1 MVAERFLAGS
11 WPRRRVHFRMPL
23 THTSGGPAMNYQQ
36 VIQTFTDFFT
46 ERQHQL
52 IPSAS
57 LVPPPG
63 DPVLFTS
70 AGMHPLTPYLEGK
83 PHPVGRRLVDVQR
96 CLRTTD
102 LDEVGDRSHLT
113 VFEMLGSW
121 SLGDYPGTQSVRW
134 GLELVRDGFGI
145 PVSRLSATVYGGPDH
160 GGPDHGGPDLD
171 VGPDTDLLETW
182 ADLGVPV
189 ELSGPDNWWSNG
201 PTGLCGTDTE
211 LFVWTGDGPPQ
222 GTPGTDSRWLELW
235 NHVMLRYRRLD
246 DGRLKPLDRPNVDT
260 GMGLERLLTVLQG
273 AESVFGC
280 DLLWP
285 WTGAV
290 AGRWPLDETP
300 LRLVT
305 DHLRSSVVIIGD
317 GVRPSNTG
325 RGYVLRRLIRR
336 ALTEL
341 WQVSPDGTLDE
352 LPADLITDTLRHFGQ
367 DPDEPQVPGGPQVRG
382 VLLSEQQR
390 FGDLLSRGRDVLRR
404 RRSTGPLTEE
414 EFRYLHETH
423 GLPREFV
430 TAMLDQPV
438 SPQH

>member
-1 MVAERFLAGS
+1 
-11 WPRRRVHFRMPL
+11 
-23 THTSGGPAMNYQQ
+23 MNYQQ

-46 ERQHQL
+46 ERQHHL

-70 AGMHPLTPYLEGK
+70 AGMHPLTPYLEGR
-83 PHPVGRRLVDVQR
+83 PHPAGSRLVDVQR

-102 LDEVGDRSHLT
+102 LEEVGDRSHLT

-145 PVSRLSATVYGGPDH
+145 PVSRLYATVYGGPEY
-160 GGPDHGGPDLD
+160 GGGEPS
-171 VGPDTDLLETW
+171 VGPDTDLADTW
-182 ADLGVPV
+182 SDLGVPV
-189 ELSGPDNWWSNG
+189 ELSGMDNWWSNG
-201 PTGLCGTDTE
+201 PSGLCGTDSE

-222 GTPGTDSRWLELW
+222 GTPGSDSRWLELW
-235 NHVMLRYRRLD
+235 NHVLLRYWRLD

-273 AESVFGC
+273 ADSVFGC
-280 DLLWP
+280 DLLQP
-285 WTGAV
+285 WTSAV
-290 AGRWPLDETP
+290 SGRWPLEETK

-305 DHLRSSVVIIGD
+305 DHLRSGVVVIGD
-317 GVRPSNTG
+317 GIRPSNTG

-341 WQVSPDGTLDE
+341 WQVDPSGTLED
-352 LPADLITDTLRHFGQ
+352 LPSGLITGTLRHFGQ
-367 DPDEPQVPGGPQVRG
+367 DRPGEGPGDGPGEQQIRE

-390 FGDLLSRGRDVLRR
+390 FGGLLSRGREVLRR
-404 RRSTGPLTEE
+404 RRGTGPLTEADY
-414 EFRYLHETH
+414 RYLHETH

-430 TAMLDQPV
+430 TEPLEREGRIPG
-438 SPQH
+438 

>member
-1 MVAERFLAGS
+1 
-11 WPRRRVHFRMPL
+11 
-23 THTSGGPAMNYQQ
+23 MNYQE

-46 ERQHQL
+46 ERQHHL

-83 PHPVGRRLVDVQR
+83 PHPAGRRLVDVQR

-102 LDEVGDRSHLT
+102 LEEVGDRSHLT

-121 SLGDYPGTQSVRW
+121 SLGDYRGPQSVRW

-145 PVSRLSATVYGGPDH
+145 PVGRLHATVYGGPDT
-160 GGPDHGGPDLD
+160 GGVEPG
-171 VGPDTDLLETW
+171 VGPDTDLIETW
-182 ADLGVPV
+182 AGLGVPV

-211 LFVWTGDGPPQ
+211 LFVWTGDGPPH
-222 GTPGTDSRWLELW
+222 GTPGTDDRWLELW
-235 NHVMLRYRRLD
+235 NHVLLRYWRFD
-246 DGRLKPLDRPNVDT
+246 DGLLKPLDRPNVDT
-260 GMGLERLLTVLQG
+260 GMGLERLLRVLQG
-273 AESVFGC
+273 TGSVFGT
-280 DLLWP
+280 DLLQP
-285 WTGAV
+285 WTSVVGE
-290 AGRWPLDETP
+290 RWPLQETA

-305 DHLRSSVVIIGD
+305 DHLRSSVVVIGD

-336 ALTEL
+336 ALTGL
-341 WQVSPDGTLDE
+341 WQVDPSGTLGD
-352 LPADLITDTLRHFGQ
+352 LPSGLITGTLEHFGQ
-367 DPDEPQVPGGPQVRG
+367 PGPGGEQVRE
-382 VLLSEQQR
+382 VLRTEQQR
-390 FGDLLSRGRDVLRR
+390 FAELLRRGRDVLRR
-404 RRSTGPLTEE
+404 RRGTGPLTEADY
-414 EFRYLHETH
+414 RYLHETH

-430 TAMLDQPV
+430 EELQERG
-438 SPQH
+438 

>member
-1 MVAERFLAGS
+1 
-11 WPRRRVHFRMPL
+11 
-23 THTSGGPAMNYQQ
+23 MNYQQ

-46 ERQHQL
+46 ERQHHL

-70 AGMHPLTPYLEGK
+70 AGMHPLTPYLEGR
-83 PHPVGRRLVDVQR
+83 PHPAGGRLVDVQR

-134 GLELVRDGFGI
+134 GLELVRDRFGI
-145 PVSRLSATVYGGPDH
+145 PVSRLYATVYGGPEY
-160 GGPDHGGPDLD
+160 GGTEPS
-171 VGPDTDLLETW
+171 VGPDTDLIETW
-182 ADLGVPV
+182 TDLGVPV
-189 ELSGPDNWWSNG
+189 ELSGTDNWWSNG
-201 PTGLCGTDTE
+201 PTGLCGTDSE
-211 LFVWTGDGPPQ
+211 LFVWMGDGPPQ
-222 GTPGTDSRWLELW
+222 GTPGTDRRWLELW
-235 NHVMLRYRRLD
+235 NHVLLSYWRLG
-246 DGRLKPLDRPNVDT
+246 DGRLKPLDQPNVDT

-273 AESVFGC
+273 TDSVFGT
-280 DLLWP
+280 DLLQP
-285 WTGAV
+285 WTAAV
-290 AGRWPLDETP
+290 SDRWPLEETK

-305 DHLRSSVVIIGD
+305 DHLRSSVVVLGD

-341 WQVSPDGTLDE
+341 WQVDPSGTLED
-352 LPADLITDTLRHFGQ
+352 LPSGLITGTLRHFGQ
-367 DPDEPQVPGGPQVRG
+367 DGPAGGPVDGLVERPGGGPGEQQIRD
-382 VLLSEQQR
+382 VLLTERQIRDVLLTEQQR
-390 FGDLLSRGRDVLRR
+390 FGDLLSRGREVLRR
-404 RRSTGPLTEE
+404 RRGTGPLTEADY
-414 EFRYLHETH
+414 RYLHETH

-430 TAMLDQPV
+430 TEPLEREGRIPG
-438 SPQH
+438 

>member
-1 MVAERFLAGS
+1 MGRRCVS
-11 WPRRRVHFRMPL
+11 WLVPGRAAARISGFRNR
-23 THTSGGPAMNYQQ
+23 TSGGPAMNHQD
-36 VIQTFTDFFT
+36 VIQTFTEFFR
-46 ERQHQL
+46 ERGHQP
-52 IPSAS
+52 IPSSS

-70 AGMHPLTPYLEGK
+70 AGMHPLIPYLAGR
-83 PHPVGRRLVDVQR
+83 PHPAGTRLAGPQR

-121 SLGDYPGTQSVRW
+121 SLGDYPVTQSVRW

-145 PVSRLSATVYGGPDH
+145 PVGRLHATVYGGPDS
-160 GGPDHGGPDLD
+160 GGAEPG
-171 VGPDTDLLETW
+171 VGPDTDLMDTW

-189 ELSGPDNWWSNG
+189 EPSGLDNWWSNG

-222 GTPGTDSRWLELW
+222 GTPGTDSRWMELW
-235 NHVMLRYRRLD
+235 NHVLLRWWRLD
-246 DGRLKPLDRPNVDT
+246 DGRLKPLDRPVVDT

-273 AESVFGC
+273 ADSVFGC
-280 DLLWP
+280 DLLQP
-285 WTGAV
+285 WVSAV
-290 AGRWPLDETP
+290 RERWPLDETA

-305 DHLRSSVVIIGD
+305 DHLRSSVVVIGD
-317 GVRPSNTG
+317 GVRPANTG

-336 ALTEL
+336 ALTAL
-341 WQVSPDGTLDE
+341 WQVDQAGTVKD
-352 LPADLITDTLRHFGQ
+352 LPSGLITDTLRHFGQ
-367 DPDEPQVPGGPQVRG
+367 DVPGDLPGS
-382 VLLSEQQR
+382 VLLGEQQR
-390 FGDLLSRGRDVLRR
+390 FGDLLSRGREVLRR
-404 RRSTGPLTEE
+404 RRNTGPLTEQ

-430 TAMLDQPV
+430 TAMLAG
-438 SPQH
+438 SRT

>member
-1 MVAERFLAGS
+1 
-11 WPRRRVHFRMPL
+11 
-23 THTSGGPAMNYQQ
+23 MNYQD

-70 AGMHPLTPYLEGK
+70 AGMHPLTPYLAGK
-83 PHPVGRRLVDVQR
+83 PHPAGRRLAGVQR

-102 LDEVGDRSHLT
+102 LEEVGDRSHLT

-134 GLELVRDGFGI
+134 GLELIRDGFGI
-145 PVSRLSATVYGGPDH
+145 PVSRLYATVYGGPDA
-160 GGPDHGGPDLD
+160 GGVEPG
-171 VGPDTDLLETW
+171 VGPDTDLVQTW
-182 ADLGVPV
+182 AGLGVPV

-201 PTGLCGTDTE
+201 PAGLCGTDSE
-211 LFVWTGDGPPQ
+211 LFVWAGDGPPR

-235 NHVMLRYRRLD
+235 NHVLLRYWRSG
-246 DGRLKPLDRPNVDT
+246 DGRLKPLDQPDVDT
-260 GMGLERLLTVLQG
+260 GMGLERLLSVLQG
-273 AESVFGC
+273 ADSVFGT
-280 DLLWP
+280 DLLQP
-285 WTGAV
+285 WAGAV
-290 AGRWPLDETP
+290 GEQWPLTQTP

-305 DHLRSSVVIIGD
+305 DHLRSSVVVIGD
-317 GVRPSNTG
+317 GVRPSSTG
-325 RGYVLRRLIRR
+325 RGYVLRRLIRG

-341 WQVSPDGTLDE
+341 WQVDQSVTLGDLPPGLITGTLQ
-352 LPADLITDTLRHFGQ
+352 HFGQ
-367 DPDEPQVPGGPQVRG
+367 HGPGQGPGEEQVRE

-390 FGDLLSRGRDVLRR
+390 FGDLLRRGREVLRR
-404 RRSTGPLTEE
+404 RRNTGPLTEA

-430 TAMLDQPV
+430 TAMLPGGRPGNAAGDG
-438 SPQH
+438 